1 MRRVWGMN
9 NREAPLRMCTD
20 SHGEP
25 NNMEYK
31 ALDATANPYLALAVL
46 IIAGLEAC
54 FPCRLMHVPDLTH
67 ICKCPPLDVTLQCG
81 VSCAGVRAATHR
93 QRSVHQSMAGRALC
107 MRFAAASGGA
117 RNSISSLLL
126 LQGINQHRQ
135 LPEPTLVDPHSLE
148 EGERKQQG
156 IKLLST
162 NLLQA
167 LNSFTADQ
175 GAHL

>member
-54 FPCRLMHVPDLTH
+54 LFCRLMHVPHPTRNL
-67 ICKCPPLDVTLQCG
+67 PVLDVALQCDVLCIVSGQQHKGKILSIIPWLAEHCACTLQLQLVG
-81 VSCAGVRAATHR
+81 SSSALYQALSAG
-93 QRSVHQSMAGRALC
+93 HQSASTAARANLC
-107 MRFAAASGGA
+107 GP
-117 RNSISSLLL
+117 
-126 LQGINQHRQ
+126 RQ
-135 LPEPTLVDPHSLE
+135 P
-148 EGERKQQG
+148 
-156 IKLLST
+156 
-162 NLLQA
+162 
-167 LNSFTADQ
+167 
-175 GAHL
+175 